1 MSVRRALV
9 IAVGAGVLLGA
20 GARGDA
26 RAAAPE
32 DLSRA
37 RALDQQ
43 GVRAYREERYNDAI
57 RFFEQA
63 RKLGGPASEIWNI
76 AKCQVRLDEPEDAA
90 DSIEEYLN
98 QKGLSAADRNEA
110 EQQLHELQ
118 RRHSTLA
125 VASSPSGA
133 TVYLEGHRWA
143 GVTPASIDIPPGEHK
158 VTLELAGHDPY
169 EKDVEAKYGRAVIVE
184 ARLSRNSSAPP
195 PPPSRTTPDAPNKA
209 TSAPHRLSLRA
220 LVGAELPRFGSIGGS
235 VAPAGFLSASYVAI
249 DSPRYVFAVGLL
261 AMLTAD
267 SWSNTVGAPN
277 TAADCGTA
285 TIPSNNGGTAF
296 SAFLDAQGAM
306 HLAPRWRAGV
316 DFGVGLASYS
326 IGTAGGDV
334 FEPTCH
340 ASPGVEPALHFGLE
354 GSYAIS
360 SGLRLLLS
368 PALLEVQP
376 TFAGT
381 RNQPRDASG
390 AWLRYSIAAGIAFD
404 VF

>member
-1 MSVRRALV
+1 M
-9 IAVGAGVLLGA
+9 GAGVLLGL
-20 GARGDA
+20 GAA
-26 RAAAPE
+26 LVAPAAHAAAPE

-63 RKLGGPASEIWNI
+63 RKLGGPPSEIWNI

-98 QKGLSAADRNEA
+98 QKGLSAADRSEA

-118 RRHSTLA
+118 HRHSTLA

-133 TVYLEGHRWA
+133 AIYLEGHRWA

-158 VTLELAGHDPY
+158 VTIELAGHDPY
-169 EKDVEAKYGRAVIVE
+169 EKDIEAKYGRAVIVE
-184 ARLSRNSSAPP
+184 ARLSKNDSAPP
-195 PPPSRTTPDAPNKA
+195 PPARTTPEAPTKGGRV
-209 TSAPHRLSLRA
+209 APHRLSLRA
-220 LVGAELPRFGSIGGS
+220 LFGAELPRFGSIGGS
-235 VAPAGFLSASYVAI
+235 VAPTGLLSATYVAI
-249 DSPRYVFAVGLL
+249 DSPRYVFGVGLL

-267 SWSNTVGAPN
+267 SWSNTIGAPD
-277 TAADCGTA
+277 TAAGCGGT
-285 TIPSNNGGTAF
+285 TIPANEQATAF
-296 SAFLDAQGAM
+296 SGFVLAQGAV
-306 HLAPRWRAGV
+306 HLTPRWRAGL
-316 DFGVGLASYS
+316 DLGVGLASYS
-326 IGTAGGDV
+326 LGTAGGDLFV
-334 FEPTCH
+334 PTCH
-340 ASPGVEPALHFGLE
+340 PSPGVEPALHFGLE
-354 GSYAIS
+354 GSYALS
-360 SGLRLLLS
+360 RQLRLLLS

-381 RNQPRDASG
+381 RNDPRDASG
-390 AWLRYSIAAGIAFD
+390 AWVRFSLAAGLAFD